1 MLLKSYDIPENPK
14 IVHKW
19 MGYECIYY
27 IYGLIIVYWDVL
39 YTCALELNETWQFT
53 VDFTSVAIMIKSMVI
68 EFFVFFFL
76 VQLYFS

>member
-1 MLLKSYDIPENPK
+1 
-14 IVHKW
+14 

-53 VDFTSVAIMIKSMVI
+53 VDYTSVAIMIKSMVI

>member
-1 MLLKSYDIPENPK
+1 
-14 IVHKW
+14 

-39 YTCALELNETWQFT
+39 DACALEVNETWQFT